1 MKYKDD
7 INLMEAYTNILEES
21 NESIESLKDKLDL
34 MIQDMENMVWSEELP
49 HLIQKQKKKV
59 DELREKIKQ
68 MENKKD
74 SGSK

>member
-1 MKYKDD
+1 
-7 INLMEAYTNILEES
+7 
-21 NESIESLKDKLDL
+21 
-34 MIQDMENMVWSEELP
+34 MENMVWSEELP
-49 HLIQKQKKKV
+49 HLIQKQKNKV